1 NLINVIT
8 KIKRNNIKFYKLM
21 QDNTCLLYNLI
32 LEIVNNKDV
41 QQRQVQHSQEYIV
54 DTVFKIKLNI
64 IDYDNKQEI
73 KEDFKFDV
81 YERYL
86 IRYKSNRT
94 PI

>member
-1 NLINVIT
+1 
-8 KIKRNNIKFYKLM
+8 M

-41 QQRQVQHSQEYIV
+41 QQHQVQHSQGHIT
-54 DTVFKIKLNI
+54 DTVFKSKINI
-64 IDYDNKQEI
+64 IDYDNEREI

-86 IRYKSNRT
+86 IRCRPNRT
-94 PI
+94 PV

>member
-1 NLINVIT
+1 
-8 KIKRNNIKFYKLM
+8 M